1 MRSDM
6 DPTRCVYNNGKECNL
21 RVEDKQRLVE
31 AAKLGHDYHPKYHS
45 NEFCQLVLFPDL
57 LAAKLINCKDYKQ
70 RQIGEQLLF

>member
-1 MRSDM
+1 MRSDIE
-6 DPTRCVYNNGKECNL
+6 PTKCVYNNGKECKL
-21 RVEDKQRLVE
+21 RAEDKQRLVE
-31 AAKLGHDYHPKYHS
+31 AAKLGHDYHPKYHG